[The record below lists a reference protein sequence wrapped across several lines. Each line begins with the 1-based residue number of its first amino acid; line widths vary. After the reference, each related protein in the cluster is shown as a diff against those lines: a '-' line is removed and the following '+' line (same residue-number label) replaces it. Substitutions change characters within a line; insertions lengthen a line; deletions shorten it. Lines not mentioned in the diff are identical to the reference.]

1 MLWTIRN
8 IDILCSEMSGTEET
22 SRTQGLESC
31 ASFESISHHLTP
43 SQKTEVLVGTSEE
56 KAVLRAEA
64 TVVSLW
70 RGKETRNNMCFPLM

>member
-1 MLWTIRN
+1 
-8 IDILCSEMSGTEET
+8 MSGTEET

-31 ASFESISHHLTP
+31 ASFESISHHLLIP

-56 KAVLRAEA
+56 KTTTLLRAEA

-70 RGKETRNNMCFPLM
+70 RGKETLTYVFL

>member
-1 MLWTIRN
+1 
-8 IDILCSEMSGTEET
+8 MSGTEET

-31 ASFESISHHLTP
+31 ASLESISHHLLIP

-56 KAVLRAEA
+56 KTTTLLRAEA

-70 RGKETRNNMCFPLM
+70 RGKETLNNICFPLM